1 MNISLRLTLIVAL
14 LIYYVVLFYLLRKR
28 ALTLKYTLLW
38 IISGIVMILIVAFP
52 ALFEKLMRVIGVVE
66 MTNGLFAVVCFAIL
80 IILISIT
87 SIVSKMNEKMRQLIQ
102 QCAMYEKRI
111 RELEKSVSDDRSN

>member
-14 LIYYVVLFYLLRKR
+14 AIYYVVLFYLLRKR

>member
-38 IISGIVMILIVAFP
+38 IISGIVMILVVAFP

-111 RELEKSVSDDRSN
+111 RELEKSVSDDKSN

>member
-111 RELEKSVSDDRSN
+111 RELEKSVSDDKSN

>member
-80 IILISIT
+80 IIQISIT

-111 RELEKSVSDDRSN
+111 RELEKSVSDDKSN

>member
-66 MTNGLFAVVCFAIL
+66 MTNGLFAVVCFVIL

-111 RELEKSVSDDRSN
+111 RELEKSVSDDKSN